1 MDDFNGWQLNLATFP
16 MVADGGAHDPQFFDT
31 FALLNPRLPLGV
43 NCFSFDPIL
52 FDPFEWYP
60 TSPNGLQPVTPPSP
74 MGYPYYPNQLS
85 LVCVKTRDRS
95 RNWSSE
101 ETATLLDTLIANKQR
116 LDEVRRHPELWHHL
130 AEALKS
136 KGYSRSPEKC
146 KNRWK
151 VLVAKYKRYLR
162 PQTNSDFD
170 TFEFFDK
177 LTALLHTKFTMGPAA
192 HIT

>member
-1 MDDFNGWQLNLATFP
+1 MDDSNGWQLNLATFP
-16 MVADGGAHDPQFFDT
+16 MVADGGAPNPQFFDT

-43 NCFSFDPIL
+43 DYFSFDPTL
-52 FDPFEWYP
+52 FNPFEWYP
-60 TSPNGLQPVTPPSP
+60 TPPNGLQPVAPLPH
-74 MGYPYYPNQLS
+74 
-85 LVCVKTRDRS
+85 RDRS
-95 RNWSSE
+95 HNWSSE

-116 LDEVRRHPELWHHL
+116 LDEVRRHPELWHQL
-130 AEALKS
+130 AEALRS

-177 LTALLHTKFTMGPAA
+177 LTALLHAKFTVGPAA
-192 HIT
+192 HITKFKLSTN